1 MKVRIINRS
10 EVRSLLP
17 MGECIELMA
26 ETLKALA
33 QGQALQP
40 LRSALRLPEN
50 IGALGMMPAFLAS
63 PRTMGVKV
71 ISVFPGN
78 VRTGY
83 ESHQGTV
90 LLFDTEH
97 GQLLAVIDAGQITA
111 VRTAAVSGV
120 ATRLLARSEASNLA
134 LLGSGTQACTHLQA
148 MRLVREIKRIRVWGL
163 PLEHAREFAKRES
176 ERQGVKI
183 EPMETAQAAVEG
195 ADIIC
200 TVTSAKEPILFGP
213 WISAGA
219 HINAVGASSPVAREL
234 DTETVARS
242 RMYVDKRESIL
253 NEAGDFLFPK
263 KEGAVDDSH
272 ILGEIGE
279 ILVGRIQGR
288 RSEQE
293 ITLFEALGL
302 AVEDV
307 ASAHHVYNKAVE
319 KGIGICVDWGG
330 GRHGQC

>member
-1 MKVRIINRS
+1 MNVRIIRKS
-10 EVRSLLP
+10 EVRSLLK
-17 MGECIELMA
+17 MSECIELMS
-26 ETLKALA
+26 ETLKTLA
-33 QGQALQP
+33 QGHAVQP
-40 LRSALRLPEN
+40 MRSVLRLPEK
-50 IGALGMMPAFLAS
+50 IGVLGMMPAFLGR
-63 PRTMGVKV
+63 PQTMGVKV

-78 VRTGY
+78 VGTEY
-83 ESHQGTV
+83 ASHQGAV
-90 LLFDTEH
+90 LLFETEH
-97 GQLLAVIDAGQITA
+97 GQLLAVIDAGEITA

-148 MRLVREIKRIRVWGL
+148 MRLVREIKRIRVWSL

-176 ERQGVKI
+176 ERQDVKI

-200 TVTSAKEPILFGP
+200 TVTSAKEPILLGP
-213 WISAGA
+213 WISPGA
-219 HINAVGASSPVAREL
+219 HINAVGASNPLAREL
-234 DTETVARS
+234 DTDTVVKS
-242 RMYVDKRESIL
+242 RMFADRRESVL

-288 RSEQE
+288 RSGQE

-319 KGIGICVDWGG
+319 KGIGIYVDWDG
-330 GRHGQC
+330 GRNGQC

>member
-1 MKVRIINRS
+1 MNVRIIRKS
-10 EVRSLLP
+10 EVRSLLK
-17 MGECIELMA
+17 MSECIELMS
-26 ETLKALA
+26 ETLKTLA
-33 QGQALQP
+33 QGHAVQP
-40 LRSALRLPEN
+40 MRSVLRLPEK
-50 IGALGMMPAFLAS
+50 IGVLGMMPAFLGR
-63 PRTMGVKV
+63 PQTMGVKV

-78 VRTGY
+78 VGTEY
-83 ESHQGTV
+83 ASHQGAV
-90 LLFDTEH
+90 LLFETEH
-97 GQLLAVIDAGQITA
+97 GQLLAVIDAGEITA

-148 MRLVREIKRIRVWGL
+148 MRLVREIKRIRVWSL
-163 PLEHAREFAKRES
+163 PLEHARGFAKRES
-176 ERQGVKI
+176 KRQDVKI

-200 TVTSAKEPILFGP
+200 TVTSAKEPILLGP
-213 WISAGA
+213 WISPGA
-219 HINAVGASSPVAREL
+219 HINAVGASNPLAREL
-234 DTETVARS
+234 DTDTVVKS
-242 RMYVDKRESIL
+242 RMFADRRESVL

-288 RSEQE
+288 RSGQE

-319 KGIGICVDWGG
+319 KGIGICVDWDG
-330 GRHGQC
+330 GRNGQC